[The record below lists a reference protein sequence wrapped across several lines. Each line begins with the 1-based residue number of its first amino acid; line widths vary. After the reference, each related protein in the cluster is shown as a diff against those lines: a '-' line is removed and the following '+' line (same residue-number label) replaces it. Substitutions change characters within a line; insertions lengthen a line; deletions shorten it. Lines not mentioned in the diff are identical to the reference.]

1 MQKAEPCRQQYL
13 NQILP
18 VLCILNMIN
27 IDLLPELI
35 MKSFTPSFRLQAV
48 HSNVLELT
56 THYLTYN

>member
-35 MKSFTPSFRLQAV
+35 IKSFTPSQAV

>member
-35 MKSFTPSFRLQAV
+35 IKSFTLSQAV

>member
-1 MQKAEPCRQQYL
+1 MQKVEPCPQQYL

-35 MKSFTPSFRLQAV
+35 IKSFTPSQAV